1 MTDEA
6 KRESGSGLDPKLEAE
21 IQAEEIEAEELEEFE
36 RGQNTSYGGFFPGES
51 NLHEMGGL

>member
-1 MTDEA
+1 MNDEA

-21 IQAEEIEAEELEEFE
+21 IQAEAEAEELEELE
-36 RGQNTSYGGFFPGES
+36 RGGSHYEGFFPGES